1 MGTGSLLAV
10 DGTLAAKC
18 EVYPQRSM
26 AKFYLA
32 RRLRSSSTQPAN
44 GSVLA
49 TMKTLE
55 SETKNVRPENRDL
68 VPTLKV
74 SEAICIAHEILNSCG
89 LASYIDTL
97 LNSIKKIAPFD
108 IYTTTIFRPNHKPIM
123 LAGNLQDYV
132 PRRTI
137 ENFLSVTYLLDAVY
151 TACCSGVQ
159 PGLYRLSDLAPDNY
173 FSSDFYNS
181 ADFHPCISNQVGSL
195 AEEIVYMARP
205 FDGVYLVL
213 SLMRRKEF
221 SIFTQEEFANLN
233 ALAPI
238 VLDTMIKHWRLQI
251 PNDATSSRNQ
261 TSSGLEE
268 AFSTFATHKL
278 SPREQTIVSL
288 LLRGHSTL
296 SIAYSLNIAE
306 GTAKVHRRNI
316 YEKLGI
322 SSQGQLFLKF
332 FAHILENKDLS
343 ARA

>member
-1 MGTGSLLAV
+1 
-10 DGTLAAKC
+10 
-18 EVYPQRSM
+18 
-26 AKFYLA
+26 
-32 RRLRSSSTQPAN
+32 
-44 GSVLA
+44 
-49 TMKTLE
+49 
-55 SETKNVRPENRDL
+55 
-68 VPTLKV
+68 
-74 SEAICIAHEILNSCG
+74 
-89 LASYIDTL
+89 
-97 LNSIKKIAPFD
+97 
-108 IYTTTIFRPNHKPIM
+108 
-123 LAGNLQDYV
+123 
-132 PRRTI
+132 
-137 ENFLSVTYLLDAVY
+137 
-151 TACCSGVQ
+151 
-159 PGLYRLSDLAPDNY
+159 
-173 FSSDFYNS
+173 
-181 ADFHPCISNQVGSL
+181 L

-221 SIFTQEEFANLN
+221 SIFT
-233 ALAPI
+233 
-238 VLDTMIKHWRLQI
+238 HWRLQI

-261 TSSGLEE
+261 TPSGLEE

-343 ARA
+343 ASA